1 MIFKTLTTLSYK
13 YVAPT
18 LIVIEQLSDQVT
30 ALPLCFKTMKGS
42 GKRKTPQSFWAGD
55 GVPDQHR
62 KEMAMGTPVQWLE
75 PGLTLLDVI

>member
-18 LIVIEQLSDQVT
+18 LIVIEQLSDQATTFPVSK
-30 ALPLCFKTMKGS
+30 PWKEVE
-42 GKRKTPQSFWAGD
+42 KRITPQSFWAGD

-62 KEMAMGTPVQWLE
+62 KEMTMETPVQWLE